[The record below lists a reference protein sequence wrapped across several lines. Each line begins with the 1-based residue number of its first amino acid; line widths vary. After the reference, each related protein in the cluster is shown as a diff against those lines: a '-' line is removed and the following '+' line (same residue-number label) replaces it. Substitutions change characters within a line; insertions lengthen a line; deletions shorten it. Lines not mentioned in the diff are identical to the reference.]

1 MIKSWENEST
11 KEIWD
16 GLFVRAL
23 PHDIQ
28 RTAKRKLVHIHAANV
43 IEDLRI
49 PPGNRLEKLC
59 GKRIGQWSIR
69 INKQWRICFKWED
82 GNAFE
87 VEIEDYHD

>member
-1 MIKSWENEST
+1 MIKSWGNDST

-16 GLFVRAL
+16 GLFVRTL

-49 PPGNRLEKLC
+49 PPGNRLEKLS
-59 GKRIGQWSIR
+59 GDRIGQWSIR

-87 VEIEDYHD
+87 VEIEDYHG